1 MGIKDSVDAQI
12 IDLLKKNAR
21 EKLSNIARSVNR
33 SRTSVEKRIERL
45 ESEGTIQGYNII
57 LNEEDDAASEGFKGF
72 VIINHVDGSQCEQL
86 LEELKVFDIIKRK
99 YSVYG
104 DVDLVLE
111 IAYKSLEEMM
121 LLKYFLMEH
130 PKVNSSFISPVIKEW
145 G

>member
-1 MGIKDSVDAQI
+1 VVVKLYHGLPLAQKFILYTEAKTGMGIKDSVDAQI

-72 VIINHVDGSQCEQL
+72 VIINH
-86 LEELKVFDIIKRK
+86 
-99 YSVYG
+99 
-104 DVDLVLE
+104 
-111 IAYKSLEEMM
+111 
-121 LLKYFLMEH
+121 
-130 PKVNSSFISPVIKEW
+130 
-145 G
+145 